1 MASDGC
7 KHNIAV
13 RANAWQQRADKQYE
27 KPPVLAFS
35 GRHYQNLGHHED
47 DANYGRPVAG
57 SKTELRGK
65 QAGIHISSEMVE
77 LCNIIR
83 SLGVPQDDGSYAITF
98 GDLFEFYTRISNKV
112 VGILMRARRQGFVSF
127 EGEMLFQRRDDDVII
142 RLIKSPDELEADVEK
157 LRGELRVHPSKR
169 K

>member
-1 MASDGC
+1 MC
-7 KHNIAV
+7 K
-13 RANAWQQRADKQYE
+13 
-27 KPPVLAFS
+27 
-35 GRHYQNLGHHED
+35 D

-83 SLGVPQDDGSYAITF
+83 SLGVAQDDGSYAITF

-112 VGILMRARRQGFVSF
+112 TA
-127 EGEMLFQRRDDDVII
+127 LF
-142 RLIKSPDELEADVEK
+142 L
-157 LRGELRVHPSKR
+157 VHPLHRLPSLLHSR
-169 K
+169 LGQTPRENL